1 MRQLTNGH
9 LTELLADHQPPCI
22 SLYQAT
28 HRNHPENQQD
38 PIRYRNLL
46 AEMEKSLLQ
55 KYSTRE
61 VHSLLEKFQAFAH
74 DDGFW
79 NHRTDGLA
87 ILSSPDT
94 FQLFELQRTVKTLL
108 VVADSFHTK
117 PLLRAL
123 QAADRFQIL
132 GLNRHEAKLYEGNQ
146 DALDEVELADAV
158 PATIKEAL
166 GSELTEPHATVAS
179 YGMGAGGGDLAM
191 HHGHGQKKDEV
202 EIDNDR
208 FFRAIDRAIME
219 HHSRPTNLP
228 LMLAALPLPIFVTT
242 SYHDFLEVALRERA
256 GKRPHTEICVWND
269 SLRAIPSVFEHNPDY
284 QPTPEEP
291 LVYHLHGFDAYPE
304 SLVLTEDDYLDFLAY
319 IAKDPRAIHP
329 RVRQALT
336 DSSLVMIGYHPQ
348 EWDFRVI
355 FRGLVATRPPGMWKT
370 SIAIQLEH
378 EPLIQQYIQRY
389 LRQARFDVEW
399 TEAGEFIAELYR
411 GWRG

>member
-1 MRQLTNGH
+1 MKFDFKGI
-9 LTELLADHQPPCI
+9 APQPKAKGSKETI
-22 SLYQAT
+22 IE
-28 HRNHPENQQD
+28 R
-38 PIRYRNLL
+38 I
-46 AEMEKSLLQ
+46 
-55 KYSTRE
+55 
-61 VHSLLEKFQAFAH
+61 
-74 DDGFW
+74 DDGKVVPIFG
-79 NHRTDGLA
+79 NAFTDDL
-87 ILSSPDT
+87 
-94 FQLFELQRTVKTLL
+94 LFG
-108 VVADSFHTK
+108 S
-117 PLLRAL
+117 
-123 QAADRFQIL
+123 
-132 GLNRHEAKLYEGNQ
+132 HEALRDGWINYTQYPVAESGHSTAQ
-146 DALDEVELADAV
+146 VAQY
-158 PATIKEAL
+158 T
-166 GSELTEPHATVAS
+166 SVAS
-179 YGMGAGGGDLAM
+179 YGEDGAGDPLRIKELYLGFLKAALRMMSEQDPNLPPNLRA
-191 HHGHGQKKDEV
+191 EV
-202 EIDNDR
+202 EEEARDLSVSKMARRYGDPSLDDAQAN
-208 FFRAIDRAIME
+208 
-219 HHSRPTNLP
+219 PL

-269 SLRAIPSVFEHNPDY
+269 SLRAIQSVFEHNPDY

-411 GWRG
+411 GWRE